1 MVNDVFLKYKS
12 MHKFQLG
19 DVLVNKRHRYEV
31 VFKSFVG
38 DDTKVFRTV
47 NDFRFD
53 TSEFEKKVK

>member
-1 MVNDVFLKYKS
+1 

-38 DDTKVFRTV
+38 NSTEVFRTV

>member
-1 MVNDVFLKYKS
+1 

>member
-1 MVNDVFLKYKS
+1 
-12 MHKFQLG
+12 
-19 DVLVNKRHRYEV
+19 V

-38 DDTKVFRTV
+38 NGTEVFRTV